1 MKKSNYSL
9 KTLAITAASVF
20 ILTVTTNAQVYTNKV
35 EGKKTTS
42 LQDSLKNSTYP
53 YALPIW
59 GDKATKKGYQLPY
72 SAGVSVQYFGQQSD
86 IAISNLEV
94 GFNNGPMYNIDQLVR
109 FNKAVSTAS
118 AITARPDF
126 WLFPFLN
133 VYGILGVAN
142 ASTDIGY
149 GVYIPDSAGNSI
161 NVFNGGTTVKFT
173 TSTFGIGITPT
184 MGVAGCFVALD
195 MNYTW
200 TAVPQLDKPARTFVF
215 GPRVGKSVNFKNKK
229 SAIAAWVGGF
239 CVNLNSETS
248 GSIPLNEAMDFS
260 GLQTK
265 VDNAS
270 EQIGAYQENV
280 DAWWAGLT
288 AQEQKNPVNIAKYNK
303 ANDLL
308 ESAGVLING
317 LDNAINT
324 AESST
329 VQYSMD
335 KKPKNKWNFIIGAQY
350 QYNRHWMVR
359 AEYGFL
365 GSRTQLTAGLQ
376 YRFGL

>member
-1 MKKSNYSL
+1 MKKSNYYL
-9 KTLAITAASVF
+9 KSLAITAASVF

-35 EGKKTTS
+35 EGKKNIS
-42 LQDSLKNSTYP
+42 LEDSLKNSTYP

-72 SAGVSVQYFGQQSD
+72 SAGVSIQYFGQQSD

-94 GFNNGPMYNIDQLVR
+94 GFNNGPMYNIDQLVQ
-109 FNKAVSTAS
+109 FNKAISTAS

-149 GVYIPDSAGNSI
+149 GLYIPDSAGNSI
-161 NVFNGGTTVKFT
+161 NVFNGGTTVEFT
-173 TSTFGIGITPT
+173 TSTFGIGMTPT

-195 MNYTW
+195 MNYSW
-200 TAVPQLDKPARTFVF
+200 TDVPQLSKPAKTFVF
-215 GPRVGKSVNFKNKK
+215 GPRLGKSINFKNKK

-239 CVNLNSETS
+239 RVHLNSETS

-270 EQIGAYQENV
+270 EQLGSLQQGI
-280 DAWWAGLT
+280 DSWWAGLT
-288 AQEQKNPVNIAKYNK
+288 PIEQKNPVNIAKYNK
-303 ANDLL
+303 ANGLL
-308 ESAGVLING
+308 ESAGVLVNE

-324 AESST
+324 AENST

-335 KKPKNKWNFIIGAQY
+335 KKPKNMWNFIIGAQY

-365 GSRTQLTAGLQ
+365 GSRTQFTGGLQ